1 MQNISYF
8 LVDIMPINLCDMVSI
23 DYKQDKDGEQIM
35 APMDERIFLESG
47 KVRDGIPHVREV
59 IYVGRN
65 GQKVERIQVNV
76 NDNMTSFIYK
86 PLTNYPNKG
95 KEVWLQENLHVR
107 IPEVHIPKILY
118 YSQELEP
125 EKAWMV
131 FEDLGE
137 LEHNFSGDMMLK
149 TTEFIPYWHLL
160 PTSLL
165 PEEFD
170 GHSPSVKEIQSF
182 ILSKDV
188 QMRQIFKS
196 LGFLDEH
203 ITYFDEE
210 ILRQDQLDME
220 TVVSHGDL
228 YPLNIG
234 EVNHTIFIFDW
245 EYVHTNSVFWDLYSL
260 MDITSPQYRRL
271 VIREESRLAIL
282 ARYISV
288 RESLQSP
295 THGNFITDYHKYSA
309 LYSVWLLL
317 LIDEDIAQERFE
329 ISALLRQYNETI
341 EILKIVFDYLKY
353 TNGQFF

>member
-1 MQNISYF
+1 M
-8 LVDIMPINLCDMVSI
+8 VKIMVL
-23 DYKQDKDGEQIM
+23 
-35 APMDERIFLESG
+35 MDNQIFLESG
-47 KVRDGIPHVREV
+47 HVRDDIPHVREV

-65 GQKVERIQVNV
+65 GQKVERIHIQA
-76 NDNMTSFIYK
+76 DDTTTSFIYK

-95 KEVWLQENLHVR
+95 KEVWLQENVHVR

-125 EKAWMV
+125 EKEWMV

-137 LEHNFSGDMMLK
+137 LEHNFNSDMMLK
-149 TTEFIPYWHLL
+149 TAEFIPYWHLL

-170 GHSPSVKEIQSF
+170 GHSPRVKEIQSF

-188 QMRQIFKS
+188 QMRQICQR
-196 LGFLDEH
+196 LGFLDDD
-203 ITYFDEE
+203 IAYFDQN
-210 ILRQDQLDME
+210 ILRYDHLDLE

-271 VIREESRLAIL
+271 VIGQDSRLAIL
-282 ARYISV
+282 TKYISV

-295 THGNFITDYHKYSA
+295 THGSFIAEYHIFSA
-309 LYSVWLLL
+309 LYSMWLLL
-317 LIDEDIAQERFE
+317 LIEEDIAQEKFE
-329 ISALLRQYNETI
+329 KSALLRQYNETS